1 MKNEIRRQTLQAA
14 PACWQREA
22 PCPCLR
28 IETSPNES
36 HVFPYQHL
44 VTASLT
50 SAEDTET
57 LRLSF
62 SSHDVELEGRN
73 LRTLLLALQDFAVK
87 WLRAISERYRP
98 LEDTDHGVIWRITV
112 QDADEKPY
120 RAFADGGGKD
130 DAT

>member
-1 MKNEIRRQTLQAA
+1 MKTENRRQTVQAT

-50 SAEDTET
+50 SAEQSET
-57 LRLSF
+57 LRLLF
-62 SSHDVELEGRN
+62 SSHDVELQGRN

-87 WLRAISERYRP
+87 WIRAMPERYHA
-98 LEDTDHGVIWRITV
+98 L
-112 QDADEKPY
+112 
-120 RAFADGGGKD
+120 ADGD
-130 DAT
+130 SSVVSTIHIRDANST

>member
-1 MKNEIRRQTLQAA
+1 MKIENRRQTMQAT

-44 VTASLT
+44 VNASLT
-50 SAEDTET
+50 NSEGVET

-62 SSHDVELEGRN
+62 SSHDVEIAGHN
-73 LRTLLLALQDFAVK
+73 LRSLFLALQEFAVK
-87 WLRAISERYRP
+87 WVRSIPERYHT
-98 LEDTDHGVIWRITV
+98 L
-112 QDADEKPY
+112 A
-120 RAFADGGGKD
+120 AADGGLITEIRIE
-130 DAT
+130 DAK

>member
-1 MKNEIRRQTLQAA
+1 VQAT

-50 SAEDTET
+50 SAEQTET

-62 SSHDVELEGRN
+62 SSHDVELQGRN

-87 WLRAISERYRP
+87 WIRAMPERYHA
-98 LEDTDHGVIWRITV
+98 LEPGDNGVVSSIRIREANST
-112 QDADEKPY
+112 
-120 RAFADGGGKD
+120 
-130 DAT
+130 

>member
-1 MKNEIRRQTLQAA
+1 MKTENRRQTLQAT

-44 VTASLT
+44 VTASLIW
-50 SAEDTET
+50 TEQHET
-57 LRLSF
+57 IRLLF
-62 SSHDVELEGRN
+62 SSHGVEMKGRN

-87 WLRAISERYRP
+87 WIRAMPERYQA
-98 LEDTDHGVIWRITV
+98 LGISDSGVITEIRIEEV
-112 QDADEKPY
+112 
-120 RAFADGGGKD
+120 R
-130 DAT
+130 

>member
-1 MKNEIRRQTLQAA
+1 MKSETRKQNIQTT

-50 SAEDTET
+50 SAEQIET
-57 LRLSF
+57 LRLLF
-62 SSHDVELEGRN
+62 SSHDVELQGRN

-87 WLRAISERYRP
+87 WLRTMPERYEG
-98 LEDTDHGVIWRITV
+98 LETGDGGVITGIQIEEAR
-112 QDADEKPY
+112 
-120 RAFADGGGKD
+120 
-130 DAT
+130 

>member
-1 MKNEIRRQTLQAA
+1 MKTENRRQTVQAT

-50 SAEDTET
+50 SAEQTET
-57 LRLSF
+57 LRLLF
-62 SSHDVELEGRN
+62 SSHNVELQGRN

-87 WLRAISERYRP
+87 WLRAMPERYEG
-98 LEDTDHGVIWRITV
+98 LETGDGGVITRI
-112 QDADEKPY
+112 QIEEA
-120 RAFADGGGKD
+120 R
-130 DAT
+130 

>member
-1 MKNEIRRQTLQAA
+1 MKTENRRQTVQAT
-14 PACWQREA
+14 PACWQREG

-50 SAEDTET
+50 SANQIET
-57 LRLSF
+57 LRLLF
-62 SSHDVELEGRN
+62 SSHDVQLQGRN

-87 WLRAISERYRP
+87 WLRTMPERYDA
-98 LEDTDHGVIWRITV
+98 LETGDGGVITGIQIEEAR
-112 QDADEKPY
+112 
-120 RAFADGGGKD
+120 
-130 DAT
+130 

>member
-1 MKNEIRRQTLQAA
+1 MKTENRRQTVQAT

-50 SAEDTET
+50 SAEQIET

-62 SSHDVELEGRN
+62 SSHDVELQGRN
-73 LRTLLLALQDFAVK
+73 LRALLLALQDFALWAGDRVAAVDINP
-87 WLRAISERYRP
+87 LILGNGRA
-98 LEDTDHGVIWRITV
+98 VAV
-112 QDADEKPY
+112 DALVLPAGLD
-120 RAFADGGGKD
+120 
-130 DAT
+130 

>member
-1 MKNEIRRQTLQAA
+1 MKIENRRQTVQTTR
-14 PACWQREA
+14 ACWQREA

-50 SAEDTET
+50 SAEQSET
-57 LRLSF
+57 LRLLF
-62 SSHDVELEGRN
+62 SSHNVELQGRN

-87 WLRAISERYRP
+87 WLRTMPERYEG
-98 LEDTDHGVIWRITV
+98 LETGDGGVITGIHIEEAR
-112 QDADEKPY
+112 
-120 RAFADGGGKD
+120 
-130 DAT
+130 

>member
-1 MKNEIRRQTLQAA
+1 MKTENRRQTVQAT

-50 SAEDTET
+50 SAEQIET
-57 LRLSF
+57 LRLLF
-62 SSHDVELEGRN
+62 SSHDVELQGRN

-87 WLRAISERYRP
+87 WLRTMPERYEG
-98 LEDTDHGVIWRITV
+98 LTTGDGGVITGIQIEQAR
-112 QDADEKPY
+112 
-120 RAFADGGGKD
+120 
-130 DAT
+130 

>member
-1 MKNEIRRQTLQAA
+1 MKTENRRQTVQTT

-50 SAEDTET
+50 SAGQIET
-57 LRLSF
+57 LRLLF
-62 SSHDVELEGRN
+62 SSHDVEIAGHN
-73 LRTLLLALQDFAVK
+73 LRSLFMALQDFAVK
-87 WLRAISERYRP
+87 WVRPMPERYHQ
-98 LEDTDHGVIWRITV
+98 LEAGENGVVSGIRI
-112 QDADEKPY
+112 QEAK
-120 RAFADGGGKD
+120 
-130 DAT
+130 

>member
-1 MKNEIRRQTLQAA
+1 MKTETRRQTVQAT

-50 SAEDTET
+50 SAEQTET
-57 LRLSF
+57 LRLLF
-62 SSHDVELEGRN
+62 SSHNVELQGRN

-87 WLRAISERYRP
+87 WVRAIPERFQG
-98 LEDTDHGVIWRITV
+98 LEAGENGIITGI
-112 QDADEKPY
+112 QIEEAK
-120 RAFADGGGKD
+120 
-130 DAT
+130 

>member
-1 MKNEIRRQTLQAA
+1 MKTENRRQTVQAT

-50 SAEDTET
+50 SAEQIET
-57 LRLSF
+57 LRLLF
-62 SSHDVELEGRN
+62 SSHDIELQGRN
-73 LRTLLLALQDFAVK
+73 LQTLFLALQDFAVK
-87 WLRAISERYRP
+87 WLRTMPERYEG
-98 LEDTDHGVIWRITV
+98 LETGDGGVITTIQIEEAR
-112 QDADEKPY
+112 
-120 RAFADGGGKD
+120 
-130 DAT
+130 

>member
-1 MKNEIRRQTLQAA
+1 MKIENRRQNVQTT

-50 SAEDTET
+50 SAEQTET

-62 SSHDVELEGRN
+62 SSYDVELQGRS
-73 LRTLLLALQDFAVK
+73 LRMLLLALQDFAVK
-87 WLRAISERYRP
+87 WLRTMPERYEG
-98 LEDTDHGVIWRITV
+98 LETGDSGVITRIKV
-112 QDADEKPY
+112 EEA
-120 RAFADGGGKD
+120 R
-130 DAT
+130 

>member
-1 MKNEIRRQTLQAA
+1 MKIENRRQTVQAT

-28 IETSPNES
+28 VETSPNES

-50 SAEDTET
+50 SDEQTET
-57 LRLSF
+57 LRLLF
-62 SSHDVELEGRN
+62 SSHDVELQGRN

-87 WLRAISERYRP
+87 WIRAMPKRYEG
-98 LEDTDHGVIWRITV
+98 LETGDSGVITGIKVEETR
-112 QDADEKPY
+112 
-120 RAFADGGGKD
+120 
-130 DAT
+130 